1 METVLK
7 WGGGGAGLGGISEVV
22 EGWEVSVGR
31 GQLEAGD
38 DDGAGDAGV

>member
-1 METVLK
+1 ME
-7 WGGGGAGLGGISEVV
+7 GISEVV

-31 GQLEAGD
+31 GHLEAGDD